1 MPYVGE
7 ISIYL
12 LTIIGVQHGIP
23 WFLHIPRCAPE
34 TLEIPSPVW
43 PGNPATGAKRRSGE
57 TKILRRETWF
67 RYLERIVLQM
77 DHIVLRI

>member
-1 MPYVGE
+1 MLVR
-7 ISIYL
+7 STFIYSPL
-12 LTIIGVQHGIP
+12 LVCSTGSHG
-23 WFLHIPRCAPE
+23 FLLIPRCAPE

-43 PGNPATGAKRRSGE
+43 PGNPTTGAKRRSGE

-67 RYLERIVLQM
+67 RYLETIVLQM

>member
-1 MPYVGE
+1 MLAR
-7 ISIYL
+7 SAFIYSPL
-12 LTIIGVQHGIP
+12 LVCSTGIP
-23 WFLHIPRCAPE
+23 WFLLIPRCAPE